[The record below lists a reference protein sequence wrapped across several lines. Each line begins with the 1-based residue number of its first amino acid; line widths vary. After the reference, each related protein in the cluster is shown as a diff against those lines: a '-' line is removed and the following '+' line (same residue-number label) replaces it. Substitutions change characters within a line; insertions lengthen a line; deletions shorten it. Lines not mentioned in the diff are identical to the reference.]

1 MNWAEWV
8 PRWASNREPASGPW
22 PAAISSAAA
31 FSTSQPPSCWCDSM
45 WELSR
50 GYRAEETQPTRSPAS
65 RSKERSSSSQ
75 EEAVSW
81 RKKKRGGERVNTHV
95 GIESRETKF
104 PFKLWSCFA
113 FFIPEKNTCQDKQPK
128 ILNECIQFLF
138 QVSTLNIYW
147 LTEDWKQLVELNL
160 YHPLRFAEIRFCSSM
175 QPRQQEPLNDVWLQC
190 YTFSVRSHPVLTRGW
205 PPFFSHVLSI
215 THSFSQPPIH
225 PHTHTHTTLFP
236 LFFLLFAASRLLKVF
251 RAYAHRVINR
261 PLYNILIPSSTWLHQ
276 WITCKF
282 KQLNAVRAAK
292 SGLQAM
298 QKPGWVL
305 GLRGPSLHD
314 SARLLCTLS
323 PVC

>member
-104 PFKLWSCFA
+104 PFKLWSCFF

-160 YHPLRFAEIRFCSSM
+160 YHPLRFAAQCSRGSRNLWM
-175 QPRQQEPLNDVWLQC
+175 MYDYNVTLSVSGHILCWPAADRH
-190 YTFSVRSHPVLTRGW
+190 FSRMCFRSHTASRNHQ
-205 PPFFSHVLSI
+205 S
-215 THSFSQPPIH
+215 T
-225 PHTHTHTTLFP
+225 HTHTHTTLFP

>member
-1 MNWAEWV
+1 MYPISLPGINPKHLLADWRLKAAGGVEFV
-8 PRWASNREPASGPW
+8 P
-22 PAAISSAAA
+22 
-31 FSTSQPPSCWCDSM
+31 ST
-45 WELSR
+45 
-50 GYRAEETQPTRSPAS
+50 A
-65 RSKERSSSSQ
+65 
-75 EEAVSW
+75 
-81 RKKKRGGERVNTHV
+81 
-95 GIESRETKF
+95 
-104 PFKLWSCFA
+104 
-113 FFIPEKNTCQDKQPK
+113 
-128 ILNECIQFLF
+128 
-138 QVSTLNIYW
+138 
-147 LTEDWKQLVELNL
+147 
-160 YHPLRFAEIRFCSSM
+160 FCSSM

-225 PHTHTHTTLFP
+225 PHTPTHTTLFP